1 MVEHPLVDSLLRVA
15 AALREGEGV
24 LLLRKERQLVE
35 RRRQMVE
42 KAGQQLARGGKVRV
56 HAAQAFDDAPL
67 RVEQDEVRPPPHA
80 LEHELLLADLSEFVC
95 ALERQD
101 HHALKIRL
109 LDGQHARAD

>member
-1 MVEHPLVDSLLRVA
+1 MV
-15 AALREGEGV
+15 
-24 LLLRKERQLVE
+24 K
-35 RRRQMVE
+35 

-56 HAAQAFDDAPL
+56 HAAQTFDDTPL

-80 LEHELLLADLSEFVC
+80 LEHELLLADLSEFVR

-101 HHALKIRL
+101 HHTLKIRL